1 MRGKALPRAEDLK
14 QKLIEKYARENEEKL
29 VLSYGL
35 FVHTFFFVIEI
46 NPRR

>member
-35 FVHTFFFVIEI
+35 FAHTHICFFLHHR
-46 NPRR
+46 N